1 MTQRRL
7 LPATLV
13 TGFLGVALMIPF
25 EGPLTRTLGTTCLIA
40 FVVLGALLIASPEF
54 LSQDEEDGP

>member
-1 MTQRRL
+1 VTQKRL

-25 EGPLTRTLGTTCLIA
+25 EGPLTRTLGTTFLVA
-40 FVVLGALLIASPEF
+40 FCVLGSLLIASPEF
-54 LSQDEEDGP
+54 LSQEDDEG